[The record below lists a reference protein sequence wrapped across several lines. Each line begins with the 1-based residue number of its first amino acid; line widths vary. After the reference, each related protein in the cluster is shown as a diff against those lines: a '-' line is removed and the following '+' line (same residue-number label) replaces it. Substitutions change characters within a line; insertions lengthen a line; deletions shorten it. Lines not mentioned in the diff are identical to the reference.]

1 MNKRKNKSK
10 LATIAR
16 PIINQISQLCGL
28 PTIDYLEERLH
39 QTTEQLKQRAEQ
51 QKAVYRVI
59 SKIRASLD
67 IETIFRTSTKE
78 TCRLLGVER
87 VSVYRFN
94 EDWGG
99 EFVGDFEFTEVGWDD
114 LEELGKNTVWN
125 DTYLQENKGGVYR
138 NNETQ
143 VITDVYKAGFSQCHL
158 EMLEQF
164 NIRAYANAPIFVKQ
178 KLWGILGAYQHS
190 KPHEWETSE
199 VKFLTQVS
207 AQLGFALQQAQQLAQ
222 VEQKAK
228 DLREASQQQMILFNL
243 ISEIRESLDLD
254 TLFQTTAKEVRKA
267 LRSDRVGIFRFDP
280 DSNYCFG
287 EFVSESVLPAYDSTL
302 STKVND
308 YCFGEQ
314 YAIHYQQGRMQVLN
328 DIYNAGLK
336 DCHIE
341 VLEQFQVKAQIIM
354 PLIMGSKLWGLLCIH
369 QCENIREW
377 TPSEIRFVRQLAA
390 QFSVALEHSHL
401 LTQTR
406 SQADELAQTLDALQE
421 ANFKLERLARLD
433 GLTQIPNRRYFDEF
447 LDQEWLR
454 LTREKQ
460 FLSLIMFDVDY
471 FKLYNDFYGH
481 PAGDECLIKIAHAAQ
496 KVLKRPADL
505 LARYGGEEFAVI
517 LPNTDETGASNIA
530 AQIQLAI
537 KALGIPHVK
546 SQKQIVSLSLGI
558 ATQIPSI
565 DRTSQEFISEA
576 DRALYQAKQQGRDGW
591 IHFNLINTRSCC
603 HITEN
608 SQTYDAIAE
617 IPKSL

>member
-1 MNKRKNKSK
+1 M
-10 LATIAR
+10 
-16 PIINQISQLCGL
+16 ISQFCGL
-28 PTIDYLEERLH
+28 PTINDWEVRLDR
-39 QTTEQLKQRAEQ
+39 TILQLNQRSAQ

-67 IETIFRTSTKE
+67 LETIFRTTTKE

-87 VSVYRFN
+87 VSVYRFY

-114 LEELGKNTVWN
+114 VGELGKNTVWN
-125 DTYLQENKGGVYR
+125 DSYLQEHQGGRYR
-138 NNETQ
+138 KNETL
-143 VITDVYKAGFSQCHL
+143 VLTDIYQAGLSQCHI

-164 NIRAYANAPIFVKQ
+164 HIRAYATAPIFVKQ

-199 VKFLTQVS
+199 VEFLTQIS
-207 AQLGFALQQAQQLAQ
+207 AHLGFAVQQAQQLAE

-228 DLREASQQQMILFNL
+228 HLREASQQQTILFNL

-254 TLFQTTAKEVRKA
+254 TLFKITAREVRKA

-280 DSNYCFG
+280 KSNYCFG
-287 EFVSESVLPAYDSTL
+287 EFVSESVLPAYDSAL
-302 STKVND
+302 SIKVKD

-314 YAIHYQQGRMQVLN
+314 YAAQYRNGRMQVLT

-336 DCHIE
+336 DCHIL
-341 VLEQFQVKAQIIM
+341 VLEKFQVKAQITV

-369 QCENIREW
+369 QCEHTRKW
-377 TPSEIRFVRQLAA
+377 TPTEIRFVKQLAA
-390 QFSVALEHSHL
+390 QFSVALEHSYL
-401 LTQTR
+401 LAQTR
-406 SQADELAQTLDALQE
+406 SQASKLTQTLNALQQ
-421 ANFKLERLARLD
+421 ANQKLERIARLD
-433 GLTQIPNRRYFDEF
+433 GLTEVANRRYFDEF
-447 LDQEWLR
+447 LDQEWER

-460 FLSLIMFDVDY
+460 FLSLIMFDVDH

-481 PAGDECLIKIAHAAQ
+481 QAGDECLIKITHAAQ
-496 KVLKRPADL
+496 QVLKRPADL

-537 KALGIPHVK
+537 QALGIPHVK
-546 SQKQIVSLSLGI
+546 SQEQIVTLSLGI

-565 DRTSQEFISEA
+565 DKTSEAVISEA
-576 DRALYQAKQQGRDGW
+576 DQALYQAKKQGRNCW
-591 IHFNLINTRSCC
+591 IHYNLIFKNTRNSLN
-603 HITEN
+603 IIEN
-608 SQTYDAIAE
+608 S
-617 IPKSL
+617 